1 MTVGTKGSRFP
12 LRRTFFIVLISCE
25 LSLSVDQDKSCQS
38 CRTSEERLQFA
49 EQELVDC
56 NEKLSQVI
64 EGSSSY
70 IDHLTSWITKTNT
83 AQSAKQAIA
92 FRGFLSKLLKVSKLD
107 IKPKNLPETASVAL
121 SLELSKSDIVRMQR
135 LLLAEEGTQ
144 ADILS
149 ALAKSIEAAEVTG
162 DANSGRWT
170 NRFHFDDL
178 IMAQT
183 VAVSI
188 LVVTCLLC
196 GVAAWKAG
204 IFLRDRILIE

>member
-1 MTVGTKGSRFP
+1 M
-12 LRRTFFIVLISCE
+12 
-25 LSLSVDQDKSCQS
+25 
-38 CRTSEERLQFA
+38 
-49 EQELVDC
+49 
-56 NEKLSQVI
+56 SQVI

-188 LVVTCLLC
+188 LVLTCLLC